1 MNNKCVGCGEEIP
14 ISLKT
19 KYICYSC
26 LANPKKK
33 LNTILN
39 QVKNK

>member
-19 KYICYSC
+19 KYICYIC
-26 LANPKKK
+26 LVNPKKK
-33 LNTILN
+33 KLNKISN
-39 QVKNK
+39 VEN